1 MLNLS
6 YDFIMVDKNWEKGVS
21 GYMATKPTFKLASTQ
36 DVSDLIKYLPVASKE
51 ARMNKSRRFLV
62 KGAVIYAGNK
72 IVKVIWC

>member
-6 YDFIMVDKNWEKGVS
+6 YDFIMVDKMGKG
-21 GYMATKPTFKLASTQ
+21 GYMDTKPTFTLSRTS
-36 DVSDLIKYLPVASKE
+36 DVSDLIKYLPVTSKE
-51 ARMNKSRRFLV
+51 ARFNKSSRFLI

>member
-6 YDFIMVDKNWEKGVS
+6 YDFIMVDKMGKG
-21 GYMATKPTFKLASTQ
+21 GYMDTKPTFTLSRTS
-36 DVSDLIKYLPVASKE
+36 DVSDLIKYLPDTC
-51 ARMNKSRRFLV
+51 NKSRLNKSMRFLI